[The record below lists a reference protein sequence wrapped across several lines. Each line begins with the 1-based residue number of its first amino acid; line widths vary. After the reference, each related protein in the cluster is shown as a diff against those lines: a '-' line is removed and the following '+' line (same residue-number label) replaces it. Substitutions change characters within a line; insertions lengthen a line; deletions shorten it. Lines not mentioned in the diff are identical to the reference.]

1 MTTSPELAAAV
12 RSASDE
18 TAHPAPDGPRR
29 PSTGRAVAAATAPA
43 AIGRGLARGM
53 RTVVGPRPAVLDV
66 IALVLVALLV
76 VTVVAGPWLAPYDP
90 YRADPT
96 QALLPPGAGHLLGTD
111 DAGRDILSR
120 LLVGARTT
128 LLAAAGVVALSTFV
142 GVVVAAVAAAGP
154 RWLDEAIMRAVDIFL
169 AFPSIVLALGI
180 AAALGP
186 SLSSVVIAMV
196 VAMWP
201 ATTRLVRN
209 VMRETMSGQYV
220 EAARLTGMSTPRLM
234 RRHVL
239 PNSLDSVYVQLG
251 LDVSGA
257 IVLIA
262 GLAFLGVGAPPPSAD
277 WGSMVA
283 QGREYVT
290 TAWWV
295 SLFPGLAITL
305 AAVAFGLLGD
315 TLRTRLDPTVVAA

>member
-1 MTTSPELAAAV
+1 MTSLPQLTTDPAA
-12 RSASDE
+12 
-18 TAHPAPDGPRR
+18 R
-29 PSTGRAVAAATAPA
+29 PSPPPPERPVPPGRAVAAATRPA
-43 AIGRGLARGM
+43 AIGSGLARAA
-53 RTVVGPRPAVLDV
+53 RALAGPRAGALDAV
-66 IALVLVALLV
+66 AFVLVAVLV
-76 VTVVAGPWLAPYDP
+76 VAVVAGPWLAPHDP

-96 QALLPPGAGHLLGTD
+96 AALLPPGGSYLLGTD

-128 LLAAAGVVALSTFV
+128 LLAATGVVVLSTLV
-142 GVVVAAVAAAGP
+142 GVLVAAVAAAGP
-154 RWLDEAIMRAVDIFL
+154 RWLDETLLRVVDVFL

-186 SLSSVVIAMV
+186 SLTSVVVAMV

-201 ATTRLVRN
+201 ATARLVRS
-209 VMRETMSGQYV
+209 VMRETMSSQYV
-220 EAARLTGMSTPRLM
+220 EAARLTGMSSPRVVA
-234 RRHVL
+234 RHVL

-295 SLFPGLAITL
+295 ALFPGLAITL

-315 TLRTRLDPTVVAA
+315 ALRARLDPTVVAP

>member
-1 MTTSPELAAAV
+1 MTTAPELTSSRHAGEPGKDDIPGYPRPTGARALGAFAPSAIGSGVV
-12 RSASDE
+12 R
-18 TAHPAPDGPRR
+18 GV
-29 PSTGRAVAAATAPA
+29 RAVA
-43 AIGRGLARGM
+43 GRRAG
-53 RTVVGPRPAVLDV
+53 VLDV
-66 IALVLVALLV
+66 VGLVLVVILLV
-76 VTVVAGPWLAPYDP
+76 VAVAGPWLAPHDP

-96 QALLPPGAGHLLGTD
+96 TALLSPSGAHPLGTD

-120 LLVGARTT
+120 LLVGARST
-128 LLAAAGVVALSTFV
+128 LLAALA
-142 GVVVAAVAAAGP
+142 VVVLSAVVGALVATVAAAGP
-154 RWLDEAIMRAVDIFL
+154 RWVDDTLMRAVDIFL
-169 AFPSIVLALGI
+169 AFPSMILALGV

-186 SLSSVVIAMV
+186 SLVSVVVAMV

-201 ATTRLVRN
+201 ATARLVRS
-209 VMRETMSGQYV
+209 VMRETMSSQYV
-220 EAARLTGMSTPRLM
+220 EAARLTGMSRPRVM
-234 RRHVL
+234 ARHVL

-283 QGREYVT
+283 EGREYVT

-295 SLFPGLAITL
+295 ALFPGLAITL

-315 TLRTRLDPTVVAA
+315 ALRTRLDPTVVRA

>member
-1 MTTSPELAAAV
+1 MTLSPDITVV
-12 RSASDE
+12 RTADEPAS
-18 TAHPAPDGPRR
+18 
-29 PSTGRAVAAATAPA
+29 SGRAIAAATAPA
-43 AIGRGLARGM
+43 SIGRGVVRGV
-53 RTVVGPRPAVLDV
+53 RAVVGPRPAVLDT
-66 IALVLVALLV
+66 IALVLVVGLLV
-76 VTVVAGPWLAPYDP
+76 AVVAGPWLAPHDP

-96 QALLPPGAGHLLGTD
+96 QALLPPGSGHLLGTD

-128 LLAAAGVVALSTFV
+128 LVAAVGVVVLSTLV

-154 RWLDEAIMRAVDIFL
+154 RWLDETLMRAVDIFL

-234 RRHVL
+234 ARHVL

-251 LDVSGA
+251 LDISGA
-257 IVLIA
+257 VVLIA

-283 QGREYVT
+283 AGREYVT

-315 TLRTRLDPTVVAA
+315 ALRARLDPTVVRA